1 MRTGLPAAL
10 LREKPSAI
18 RDSQSTRRPFPAAT
32 THARA
37 ARARITSTARGRRKR
52 CTELRYPGVLCSL
65 LSLLKRLGKLAV
77 QVDEL
82 LHGYDLPA
90 PAQEQEGWTTAV
102 FTAVSI
108 F

>member
-1 MRTGLPAAL
+1 MGAAASAADLAICCRRPRTSLSPPGAARPRHRRRSHHRSPRTGIC
-10 LREKPSAI
+10 EKGNC
-18 RDSQSTRRPFPAAT
+18 D
-32 THARA
+32 
-37 ARARITSTARGRRKR
+37 
-52 CTELRYPGVLCSL
+52 PGVLCYL
-65 LSLLKRLGKLAV
+65 LSLLKRLGKLVV

>member
-1 MRTGLPAAL
+1 MPTIP
-10 LREKPSAI
+10 K
-18 RDSQSTRRPFPAAT
+18 TRIGGFSCHP
-32 THARA
+32 
-37 ARARITSTARGRRKR
+37 
-52 CTELRYPGVLCSL
+52 ELRHPGVLCYL
-65 LSLLKRLGKLAV
+65 LSLLKRLGKLVV

-90 PAQEQEGWTTAV
+90 PAQEQEGWTTPV

>member
-1 MRTGLPAAL
+1 
-10 LREKPSAI
+10 
-18 RDSQSTRRPFPAAT
+18 
-32 THARA
+32 
-37 ARARITSTARGRRKR
+37 
-52 CTELRYPGVLCSL
+52 VLCYL